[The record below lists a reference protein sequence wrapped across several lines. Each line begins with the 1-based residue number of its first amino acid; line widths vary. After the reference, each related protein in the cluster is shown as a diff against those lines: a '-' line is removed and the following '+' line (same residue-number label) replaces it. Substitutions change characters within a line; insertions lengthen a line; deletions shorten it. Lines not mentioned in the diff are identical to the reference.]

1 MDSGQGASRPTG
13 NRLLDQLSDASW
25 EQLAPA
31 LQAVQLARKDIV
43 GERGELAAHVIFPCG
58 AVLSVLAYM
67 ENGAAV
73 EVVTVGHEGMF
84 GIEPL
89 LGGAR
94 WTETTL
100 CQIEGPA
107 LRMSGAAF
115 REALDSD
122 PALRELAQRYVIA
135 YLAVVSQSVA
145 CNRLHNIEQRFA
157 RWMLMTHDRVDSDSF
172 NLTQEFIADMLGV
185 HRPSVSLVAGSFQK
199 AGFIKYVRGTM
210 SILNREGLEQASCE
224 CYGATQQAFARLGVA

>member
-25 EQLAPA
+25 ERLAPA

-58 AVLSVLAYM
+58 GVLSVLAYM

-73 EVVTVGHEGMF
+73 EVATVGHEGLF
-84 GIEPL
+84 GIEL
-89 LGGAR
+89 VLGGER

-100 CQIEGPA
+100 CQVEGPA
-107 LRMSGAAF
+107 LRMSGTAF
-115 REALDSD
+115 RAALDSD
-122 PALRELAQRYVIA
+122 PALRDLAQRFVIA

-224 CYGATQQAFARLGVA
+224 CYRATQQAFARLGVA